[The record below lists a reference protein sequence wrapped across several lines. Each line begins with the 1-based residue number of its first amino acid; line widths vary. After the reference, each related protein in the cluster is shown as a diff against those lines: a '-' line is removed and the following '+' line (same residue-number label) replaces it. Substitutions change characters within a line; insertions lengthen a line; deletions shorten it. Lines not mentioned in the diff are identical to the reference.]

1 MMVGLE
7 RFVYFSHFICWVIW
21 LFVNISSFYLSAF
34 QFYLKQRQFPR
45 KWSGVTNKTRWGAK
59 SFFQHKSWSNIQ
71 ILTKTLITVSRQ
83 LRLASLATG
92 KSSCC
97 SDHHHSGIFMINAG
111 AVHHVGLSNYDMFIT
126 DWWPARRFFS
136 VSQFQRRLIWL
147 ATKLSIVL
155 S

>member
-1 MMVGLE
+1 MMVLSWKVCLFLASFAG
-7 RFVYFSHFICWVIW
+7 WVIW

-45 KWSGVTNKTRWGAK
+45 KWSGVTNKTRCRAK
-59 SFFQHKSWSNIQ
+59 SFFQNKSWCIIQ

-97 SDHHHSGIFMINAG
+97 SDHHHSGIFMIKAG
-111 AVHHVGLSNYDMFIT
+111 VVHHVGLSNYDMFIT
-126 DWWPARRFFS
+126 DWWIHGLSDASSSYVNSKAF
-136 VSQFQRRLIWL
+136 VSTLIEL
-147 ATKLSIVL
+147 E
-155 S
+155 